1 MRPMDNARANRDQNP
16 ASCWRR
22 MHHRKWDELRGLV
35 LQQGFR
41 HMVYRLLKTTR
52 QTEGVLR
59 RIFDEQ
65 AERVR
70 AHMAQQ
76 RKPKGKK

>member
-1 MRPMDNARANRDQNP
+1 MRPVEHGAAAADQNP
-16 ASCWRR
+16 ASCWNR

-52 QTEGVLR
+52 QTETLLL
-59 RIFDEQ
+59 RIFEEQ

-70 AHMAQQ
+70 AHKALEM
-76 RKPKGKK
+76 KPKNRK

>member
-1 MRPMDNARANRDQNP
+1 MRPVDNAVGNRDQNP

-22 MHHRKWDELRGLV
+22 LHHKKWDELRGLV

-59 RIFDEQ
+59 RIFEEQ

-70 AHMAQQ
+70 AHKAQQ
-76 RKPKGKK
+76 R